1 MSIPLNFSKRKRGR
15 LAKPNKK
22 SHNERKRKMNR
33 KRTITAVLSAVMLM
47 SQMSGFDVFA
57 NYGSGGG
64 SKGSGNVNYGGNPTE
79 HTDAP
84 ATSTATVAPSTATAT
99 EVPTVV
105 HKITYNLDGGT
116 YENAPTEY
124 TEGIELELKGEPK
137 KDKYLFDGWRVEEN
151 GGGIR
156 RELSGNKIGAYFK
169 NDLTLYAKWVK
180 AYTIKYD
187 FGEAINATIPKGS
200 ITKYKEG
207 KKGDEPIKL
216 PVPDAPGYDFKEW
229 KDSDGNVYTV
239 IDAANPKDLILTAQW
254 EKVSN
259 VIHYELNGGKNPDNT
274 VYAYTKDTKPF
285 DLPTPE
291 KEGYAFDGWYSN
303 ADFTGEMVTQI
314 VTGTDTDTTVY
325 AKWIPK
331 YTITYHNVEGVTNL
345 ENAPKSFTEKS
356 GEITLPTPEKEGY
369 AFDGWYSNAEF
380 TGEKVTKIIVG
391 NTKNNVDVYA
401 KWLAEYKITYN
412 NAEGATGLEN
422 APATYTENGGEIV
435 LPKLTKA
442 DTKFLGWLR
451 DTDNDGKGD
460 TKIEKIEKGTTGDM
474 ALYADWET
482 TCTITYVT
490 NGGEMP
496 QNYAATYKT
505 GTGAE
510 LAAPTRTGY
519 NFKGWYT
526 DEKFNDPI
534 EKITEDMRGD
544 ITVYATWQRRSS
556 GGTLGGAKYYVKFD
570 SCGGSDVS
578 DQLLQSGAT
587 ARKPENPT
595 RKGYTFAGWY
605 TDKNY
610 TEKFDFDTKVKKTT
624 YLYAKWTKIGE
635 DDYTD
640 SEFDKVL
647 VLTIGSKQAKINGRV
662 VTNDVA
668 PVLRNDRTMMPI
680 RFVAE
685 SLGAKVEWD
694 PNFRIVTVN
703 SGKKQV
709 IIHIGSDIAYV
720 NGAIY
725 NLDSPAYIENDR
737 TYVPVR
743 FVSEAIDCEVDWKE
757 EESKVYILK
766 K

>member
-1 MSIPLNFSKRKRGR
+1 MSVPHNFSKRKRGR
-15 LAKPNKK
+15 SAKPNRK
-22 SHNERKRKMNR
+22 SDNERKRKMNK

-64 SKGSGNVNYGGNPTE
+64 GKSSGSVSYGKNPTE

-84 ATSTATVAPSTATAT
+84 PTSTATDAPPTSTATDAPPTSTAT
-99 EVPTVV
+99 EAPTVV

-124 TEGIELELKGEPK
+124 VEGTELALEEPK
-137 KDKYLFDGWRVEEN
+137 KENYFFNGWRVEEN
-151 GGGIR
+151 GDGIL
-156 RELSGNKIGAYFK
+156 RELSGNKIGSYFK
-169 NDLTLYAKWVK
+169 SDLTLYAKWVK
-180 AYTIKYD
+180 AYTVKYD
-187 FGEAINATIPKGS
+187 FGEAINATIPDGS
-200 ITKYKEG
+200 ITKYKESNE
-207 KKGDEPIKL
+207 KIKL
-216 PVPDAPGYDFKEW
+216 PKPEAPGYEFINW
-229 KDSDGNVYTV
+229 KDNLGNPYTE
-239 IDAANPKDLILTAQW
+239 IDASKPKDLILTAQW
-254 EKVSN
+254 SKVSY
-259 VIHYELNGGKNPDNT
+259 VIDYKLDGGKNPDDA
-274 VYAYTKDTKPF
+274 VYAYKKDTETF
-285 DLPTPE
+285 SLPIPT
-291 KEGYAFDGWYSN
+291 KEGYD
-303 ADFTGEMVTQI
+303 
-314 VTGTDTDTTVY
+314 
-325 AKWIPK
+325 
-331 YTITYHNVEGVTNL
+331 
-345 ENAPKSFTEKS
+345 
-356 GEITLPTPEKEGY
+356 
-369 AFDGWYSNAEF
+369 FDGWYSNAEF
-380 TGEKVTKIIVG
+380 TGEKVTQIVKD
-391 NTKNNVDVYA
+391 TDKDTIVYA
-401 KWLAEYKITYN
+401 KWIKAYTITYHN
-412 NAEGATGLEN
+412 TEDVTNFEN
-422 APATYTENGGEIV
+422 APKSFTENSGEIF
-435 LPKLTKA
+435 LPQDLKKG

-460 TKIEKIEKGTTGDM
+460 TKIEKIEKGTTGDI

-482 TCTITYVT
+482 TCNITYVT

-496 QNYAATYKT
+496 QSYATTYKT

-510 LAAPTRTGY
+510 LAVPTRTGY
-519 NFKGWYT
+519 NFRGWYT

-647 VLTIGSKQAKINGRV
+647 VLTIGSKQAKINGKV

-694 PNFRIVTVN
+694 PDFRIVTVN

-709 IIHIGSDIAYV
+709 IIHINSDIAYV